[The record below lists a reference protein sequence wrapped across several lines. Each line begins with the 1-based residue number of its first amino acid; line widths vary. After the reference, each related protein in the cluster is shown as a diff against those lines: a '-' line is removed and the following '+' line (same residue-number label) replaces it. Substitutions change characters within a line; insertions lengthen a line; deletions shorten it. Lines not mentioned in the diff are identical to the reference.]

1 MTIHSFSEMPVR
13 HFYPYGT
20 AVLLIKEKSMK
31 KIALSIFLLFS
42 VQVLFAQSQKV
53 GSKDLKALFT
63 IMSGTFSSEKQSIED
78 ADFFHISLIM
88 KPIWS
93 EKKDGHWLY
102 VEQAMATTLD
112 TPYRQRVYH
121 IYQYDDYTLVSKVY
135 EIENQEE
142 FAGKSHHPEALDKLT
157 QEHLIDKEGCGIYL
171 KKATKNRF
179 EGSTKDKDCP
189 SNLRGASYTT
199 SSVIL
204 NKNGMTSW
212 DQGWDAEGNQV
223 WGAVKGGYRF
233 DKVK

>member
-1 MTIHSFSEMPVR
+1 
-13 HFYPYGT
+13 
-20 AVLLIKEKSMK
+20 MK
-31 KIALSIFLLFS
+31 KIALSLLLLFS
-42 VQVLFAQSQKV
+42 AQVLISQHQKV
-53 GSKDLKALFT
+53 GPKDLEKLFHL
-63 IMSGTFSSEKQSIED
+63 MSGTFSSEKQSFED
-78 ADFFHISLIM
+78 PDFFHINLIM

-93 EKKDGHWLY
+93 AKKDGYWLY

-135 EIENQEE
+135 EIKNQEE
-142 FAGKSHHPEALDKLT
+142 FAGKSHHPETLDKLT

-171 KKATKNRF
+171 KKTDKNRF

-189 SNLRGASYTT
+189 SNLRGATHTT

-204 NKNGMTSW
+204 TKNGMTSW